1 MRLAMRSAAIAIIP
15 ALAAPGFAWGQGG
28 PGTRSGMGMMGGM
41 SDGWAW
47 WMPLQGL
54 LFMGTFFA
62 FIVGAILLLRYFWH
76 LGDRPQGQAHSSHH
90 ARGSS
95 ALDLLDTRYARGEI
109 DREDYLQR
117 RRDVLGHGG

>member
-1 MRLAMRSAAIAIIP
+1 MRLAAIAIIS
-15 ALAAPGFAWGQGG
+15 ALTVPGVAWGQGG

-41 SDGWAW
+41 SDGWGW

-62 FIVGAILLLRYFWH
+62 FIIGAILLLRYFWH
-76 LGDRPQGQAHSSHH
+76 LGDRPHGHAPPSHG
-90 ARGSS
+90 RRSS

-117 RRDVLGHGG
+117 RRDVLDHGG